1 MANYK
6 LNAEA
11 GHINLSPELFR
22 LGARDYLKSF
32 TRFEHRKFSPVPF
45 FLCCRAMELA
55 LKAVHLE
62 SKKQSEVKQLFS
74 HDLMKCYKGLDK
86 SKQTL
91 SAEELDLLS
100 AANEIYV
107 RKEFEYLNVVH
118 AVTAYKRFPDL
129 DALVKLAKK
138 IIRYDAS

>member
-1 MANYK
+1 MADYK

-22 LGARDYLKSF
+22 LGARDYFKSF